1 MRLFTVAR
9 VLVLLACV
17 PMLQPAGVCACGALG
32 VAPPRTPP
40 VAASAVAPSPAH
52 GCKTCCGHKA
62 GAPVLAAQP
71 LAPPAGDHLPACPAS
86 PGADA
91 EKWIAP
97 SSTAGAPAVAVLLP
111 FPFEPPLALATPRA
125 LPQHVRAAG
134 VPGFL
139 AHTRLRI

>member
-1 MRLFTVAR
+1 MLTVAR
-9 VLVLLACV
+9 VLVLAACV
-17 PMLQPAGVCACGALG
+17 PLLQPAGVCACGALRA
-32 VAPPRTPP
+32 VPVRAPQPAPAP
-40 VAASAVAPSPAH
+40 AAADA
-52 GCKTCCGHKA
+52 CQKKCCGHKS
-62 GAPVLAAQP
+62 APPALAAQP
-71 LAPPAGDHLPACPAS
+71 LAPPSGDHLPACPAS

-91 EKWIAP
+91 EKWIEP

-111 FPFEPPLALATPRA
+111 FPFEPALALATPRT